1 MTKLLNADWLRG
13 VQLFNSYAA
22 LERTITQWISKRNK
36 MADRQNLNKNAVA
49 VEINEI
55 ARDLAKSLERMQ

>member
-1 MTKLLNADWLRG
+1 
-13 VQLFNSYAA
+13 
-22 LERTITQWISKRNK
+22 